1 MTSVFVESAPRGG
14 HGVDGIASLAALEAE
29 HGPLPDT
36 LKFVT
41 PTGSVHNIFKQPGF
55 KIKTFAR
62 LVPGVDVKGDGGM
75 FLAPPSNKPGKGV
88 YKWLN
93 NLPIA
98 DAPQWLLDLVKTKL
112 VERSTIT
119 GPVPNAVGGV
129 SHDGV
134 SYEELCWWIARKV
147 ERWESGVDTLSN
159 DEWLSWGK
167 RIKLSFPGEDGLQAL
182 LAMSYADQHDAITR
196 RWWNPGDFKTEGENL
211 QTLPPALRGDIT
223 WIFREMLSCPMAP
236 KPSPRTDLPPPPPSA
251 APSEAE
257 YDAATERRSLRD
269 RLINAASL
277 AASPCQSVNGWCP
290 AGYRWSKLRC
300 CTATVRSARA

>member
-1 MTSVFVESAPRGG
+1 MG
-14 HGVDGIASLAALEAE
+14 
-29 HGPLPDT
+29 
-36 LKFVT
+36 
-41 PTGSVHNIFKQPGF
+41 
-55 KIKTFAR
+55 
-62 LVPGVDVKGDGGM
+62 
-75 FLAPPSNKPGKGV
+75 
-88 YKWLN
+88 YK
-93 NLPIA
+93 
-98 DAPQWLLDLVKTKL
+98 
-112 VERSTIT
+112 
-119 GPVPNAVGGV
+119 
-129 SHDGV
+129 
-134 SYEELCWWIARKV
+134 
-147 ERWESGVDTLSN
+147 
-159 DEWLSWGK
+159 
-167 RIKLSFPGEDGLQAL
+167 L

-211 QTLPPALRGDIT
+211 QTLPPALQGDIT

-236 KPSPRTDLPPPPPSA
+236 KPSPRTDLPPRPPSA